1 MECKNCKNTL
11 LDNSLFCNVC
21 GARVIR
27 NRLTVKNLFQH
38 FAEEFLN
45 YDNLFLKTIRHLF
58 LKPSEVIENY
68 VTGTRKKYLNP
79 VSFFAITLT
88 LSGIS
93 VLVLQKFY
101 PNAIDF
107 NSFYTESVSQE
118 VMTKF
123 MSASLEYNSFIY
135 SAMIPFLAIMSFTVF
150 WNKKYNLTEHIVMYL
165 YTMSL
170 ISLTSIILGQLSLFF
185 KPSLYTSVSL
195 LVFIL
200 AFIYHCFLYTKL
212 FKLSALQ
219 LVFKILLFI
228 PVFIIFYFMFSIVLF
243 VLFMLTG
250 SVSLQDFAPPN

>member
-1 MECKNCKNTL
+1 MDCKNCENTL
-11 LDNSLFCNVC
+11 LEKSDYCNFC

-45 YDNLFLKTIRHLF
+45 YDNRFLKTIRHLF
-58 LKPSEVIENY
+58 TKPSEVIENY

-79 VSFFAITLT
+79 MSFFAITLT

-101 PNAIDF
+101 SNAIDF
-107 NSFYTESVSQE
+107 NSFYTENVSQE

-135 SAMIPFLAIMSFTVF
+135 SAMIPFFAIMSFAVF

-170 ISLTSIILGQLSLFF
+170 LSLTSIVLGQLCLFF
-185 KPSLYTSVSL
+185 KPSLYTSTSL

-200 AFIYHCFLYTKL
+200 AFIYHCFLYKKL
-212 FKLSALQ
+212 FKLSVLQ

-228 PVFIIFYFMFSIVLF
+228 PVFIIFYLIFSIVLF
-243 VLFMLTG
+243 ILFMLTG